1 MKLTITTVLLA
12 AVLAVAGCTGG
23 ATPTAA
29 PTGSTSLPL
38 ATLAVG
44 DCTGPV
50 EVHGVSALVPLACDQ
65 EHNWEVAA
73 VLTATGEAYP
83 GEDALRQL
91 AETDCAKAFTDY
103 VGIAPDYSPF
113 GATFVAP
120 SQTHWAD
127 PANRHIAC
135 LIGSADGGLTSS
147 LKHTALSFP
156 TVGQCIGKPT
166 AGSFALDLIDCSDP
180 HFYQVYAAKK
190 WTGTSAPASTEFD
203 KFYNTVCV
211 AGFKSFVGVDA
222 GKSKYEILHFIAPD
236 KLWTKMRD
244 HRLVCAAGSPKGK
257 ISGSLK
263 DSKE

>member
-1 MKLTITTVLLA
+1 LKLAISTVLLA
-12 AVLAVAGCTGG
+12 AALALAGCTGAG
-23 ATPTAA
+23 TPTATPTD
-29 PTGSTSLPL
+29 STPFPL

-50 EVHGVSALVPLACDQ
+50 EVQGSATLLPVACAQ

-73 VLTATGEAYP
+73 VLTPTGEAYP

-91 AETDCAKAFTDY
+91 AESDCAKAFTDY
-103 VGIAPDYSPF
+103 VGVAPDYSPL

-135 LIGSADGGLTSS
+135 LIGSADGGLTGS

-156 TVGQCIGKPT
+156 TVGQCIGKPS
-166 AGSFALDLIDCSDP
+166 ANSFALDLIDCSAA

-190 WTGTSAPASTEFD
+190 WTGTTAPTPAEFD
-203 KFYNTVCV
+203 KFYTTVCV
-211 AGFKSFVGVDA
+211 AGFKSFVGIDA
-222 GKSKYEILHFIAPD
+222 GKSKYEILYFIAPA
-236 KLWTKMRD
+236 KLWTKVHD

>member
-1 MKLTITTVLLA
+1 MKLAITTVLLA
-12 AVLAVAGCTGG
+12 AALAVAGCAGG
-23 ATPTAA
+23 GTPTATPTN
-29 PTGSTSLPL
+29 STSFPL
-38 ATLAVG
+38 AALAVG

-50 EVHGVSALVPLACDQ
+50 QTQGTTSLEPLPCDQ

-73 VLTATGEAYP
+73 LLTATGDTYP

-103 VGIAPDYSPF
+103 VGIAPAYSPF

-120 SQTHWAD
+120 SQARWAD
-127 PANRHIAC
+127 PANRQIAC
-135 LIGSADGGLTSS
+135 LIGNADGGLTSS
-147 LKHTALSFP
+147 LRHTALSFP

-166 AGSFALDLIDCSDP
+166 AGSFALDLIDCADS

-190 WTGTSAPASTEFD
+190 WTRTSAPTSAEFD
-203 KFYNTVCV
+203 KFYTTVCV
-211 AGFKSFVGVDA
+211 TGFKAFIGVDV
-222 GKSKYEILHFIAPD
+222 GKSKYEILHFIAPA
-236 KLWTKMRD
+236 KLWTTLSD
-244 HRLVCAAGSPKGK
+244 HRLVCAAGSPNGK